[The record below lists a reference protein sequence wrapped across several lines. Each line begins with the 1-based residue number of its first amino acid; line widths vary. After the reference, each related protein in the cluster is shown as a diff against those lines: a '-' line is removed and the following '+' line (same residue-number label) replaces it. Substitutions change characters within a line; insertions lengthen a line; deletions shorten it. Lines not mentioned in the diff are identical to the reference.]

1 MTDTAVAARVAALR
15 DEIRAHLYR
24 YHVLDDPIVSDA
36 EYDSLIRELRALEE
50 QHPEL
55 QSPDSPTQRVGAPPA
70 SHFTKVRHPVPMLSL
85 GNAFDEDDLREWRD
99 RVARLLGTNAAAA
112 YVVEP
117 KIDGLAVALTY
128 QGGRLTQGATRGDG
142 ETGEDVTANLRTVSS
157 IPLIL
162 KAGDWRLQIGEADAA
177 TSPDRAPAA
186 QPSASAPNPQP
197 PTSNLQSPI
206 PTSIEVRGE
215 VYMRVAD
222 FERLNERLA
231 AAGEKVAANPRN
243 AAAGS
248 LRQKDPTI
256 SAGRPLRFF
265 AYAVGPFSGVDL
277 QSQWQTLTYLRSLGF
292 PVNSDARRFEDFDEV
307 LAYCR
312 EWMARRESLPYE
324 ADGIVVK
331 VDDFGQQR
339 ELGIVGRD
347 PRWAIAFKFPARES
361 TSKLLDIVVNVGRT
375 GVVTP
380 NARIEP
386 VLLSGVTV
394 SNASL
399 HNADYIAERDI
410 RIGDYVTVKRAGDV
424 IPYIIGPIVA
434 RRDGSERPWQMPA
447 NCPSCGE
454 PLARDP
460 AESATYCVNAAC
472 PAQTIRRIEHFVS
485 RGAMDIVGIGER
497 QAQLFVEKGLV
508 RDVAD
513 LYALTPDSFKGLEG
527 FAEKRVANLMQAL
540 EQSKGRPLER
550 LVVGLGIRFVGSTA
564 AATLARHFGSL
575 NALMAATPDQIVALD
590 GIGQAVASSVSE
602 FFSHQHNRDLV
613 AKLQRF
619 GVNTAASAPARP
631 RGDLLAG
638 KIFVI
643 TGTLPT
649 LTREQAGALVEAQGG
664 KVADNVS
671 KKTSYVV
678 VGASAGSKLQKAEK
692 LGIPLLDEATL
703 MRLIGR
709 ADSGN
714 DGADESGA
722 VEEVEPFGDDLPIEE
737 PQHEGATQSDESI

>member
-1 MTDTAVAARVAALR
+1 MTDTAVETRIAALR
-15 DEIRAHLYR
+15 DEIRGHLYR
-24 YHVLDDPIVSDA
+24 YHVLDDPTISDA
-36 EYDSLIRELRALEE
+36 EYDRLMRELRALEE

-55 QSPDSPTQRVGAPPA
+55 LSPDSPTQRVGAPPA
-70 SHFTKVRHPVPMLSL
+70 SHFSKVRHPVPMLSL
-85 GNAFDEDDLREWRD
+85 GNAFDENDLREWRD
-99 RVARLLGTNAAAA
+99 RVARVLGTNACAA

-128 QGGRLTQGATRGDG
+128 ENGRFTQGATRGDG
-142 ETGEDVTANLRTVSS
+142 ETGEDVTANLRTVGS
-157 IPLIL
+157 IPITLETRDTRHETRDTRHETVHSDSSEL
-162 KAGDWRLQIGEADAA
+162 A
-177 TSPDRAPAA
+177 SPPL
-186 QPSASAPNPQP
+186 ASP
-197 PTSNLQSPI
+197 PLASP
-206 PTSIEVRGE
+206 PLASPPLPLSIEVRGE
-215 VYMRVAD
+215 VYMRIAD

-231 AAGEKVAANPRN
+231 VAGEKVAANPRN

-248 LRQKDPTI
+248 LRQKDPTV
-256 SAGRPLRFF
+256 SASRPLRFF

-277 QSQWQTLTYLRSLGF
+277 QSQWQTLTYLRSVGF
-292 PVNSDARRFEDFDEV
+292 PVNGDARRFEDFDEV

-312 EWMARRESLPYE
+312 EWMARREALPYE

-386 VLLSGVTV
+386 VVLGGVTV

-424 IPYIIGPIVA
+424 IPYIIGPIVD
-434 RRDGSERPWQMPA
+434 RRDGSERAWNMPQ

-454 PLARDP
+454 QLVRDP
-460 AESATYCVNAAC
+460 EESATYCVNAAC

-497 QAQLFVEKGLV
+497 QAQLFVEKGLAH
-508 RDVAD
+508 DVAD
-513 LYALTPDSFKGLEG
+513 LYALTPASFEGLEG
-527 FAEKRVANLMQAL
+527 FGDKRISNLMQAL

-550 LVVGLGIRFVGSTA
+550 LLVGLGIRFVGSTA

-575 NALMAATPDQIVALD
+575 DALMAATPEAIDALD
-590 GIGQAVASSVSE
+590 GIGEAVATSVGA
-602 FFSHQHNRDLV
+602 FFSHQHNRELV
-613 AKLQRF
+613 DKLKSR
-619 GVNTAASAPARP
+619 GVNTVGSAPRRP
-631 RGDLLAG
+631 SGDLFVG
-638 KIFVI
+638 KTFVI
-643 TGTLPT
+643 TGTLPA
-649 LTREQAGALVEAQGG
+649 LTREQAGALIEAQGG
-664 KVADNVS
+664 KLADSVS

-692 LGIPLLDEATL
+692 LGVPLLDEAAL
-703 MRLIGR
+703 MALLGG
-709 ADSGN
+709 ADNGI
-714 DGADESGA
+714 DGADETGA
-722 VEEVEPFGDDLPIEE
+722 VEEVAPFGDDPPIEE
-737 PQHEGATQSDESI
+737 PQQEGPA